1 MIAHTQLSGTPMS
14 TEPRTLEEWKSTLAA
29 AFGLVL
35 VSFLAWYALSRLN
48 ETTAGN
54 TIGAIAS
61 GALVLWLISQTWYYM
76 TQVTSPRRQL
86 LLMGISFIQVVPFL
100 FAAAY
105 GAFGYYDLC
114 VVGAKGP
121 ADVLYFS
128 YVTFTT
134 VGFGDLKPAG
144 LCRGLA
150 VAEAI
155 TGYIL
160 LGLFVAA
167 AVGLYGR
174 EHNRHPH

>member
-1 MIAHTQLSGTPMS
+1 MHRDPTS
-14 TEPRTLEEWKSTLAA
+14 LEEWKSTLLAA
-29 AFGLVL
+29 LGLVL
-35 VSFLAWYALSRLN
+35 VSFLAWYGLSHLS
-48 ETTAGN
+48 EATAGD
-54 TIGAIAS
+54 TIGTIATV
-61 GALVLWLISQTWYYM
+61 ALLIWLVSQVWYNM
-76 TQVTSPRRQL
+76 TQVKSPRRQL

-100 FAAAY
+100 FAAVY
-105 GAFGYYDLC
+105 GSFGYHDLC

-121 ADVLYFS
+121 SDVLYFS

-134 VGFGDLKPAG
+134 VGFGDLRPAG

-174 EHNRHPH
+174 SHPKGP

>member
-1 MIAHTQLSGTPMS
+1 MHRELT
-14 TEPRTLEEWKSTLAA
+14 TLEEWKSTLVAA
-29 AFGLVL
+29 CGLVL
-35 VSFLAWYALSRLN
+35 VSFLAWYGLSHLS
-48 ETTAGN
+48 EATAGD
-54 TIGAIAS
+54 TIGTVATV
-61 GALVLWLISQTWYYM
+61 GLLIWMVSQTWYYT
-76 TQVTSPRRQL
+76 TQVRSPRRQL

-100 FAAAY
+100 FAAVY
-105 GAFGYYDLC
+105 GAFGYRDIC
-114 VVGAKGP
+114 VVGAQGP

-134 VGFGDLKPAG
+134 VGFGDLRPAG

-150 VAEAI
+150 VTEAI

-174 EHNRHPH
+174 SHSNRPD

>member
-1 MIAHTQLSGTPMS
+1 MHRDPT
-14 TEPRTLEEWKSTLAA
+14 TLDEWKSTLVAA
-29 AFGLVL
+29 LGLVI
-35 VSFLAWYALSRLN
+35 VSFVAWYGLSRLS
-48 ETTAGN
+48 ETAAGDKIGTATTVGL
-54 TIGAIAS
+54 TIW
-61 GALVLWLISQTWYYM
+61 LVSQTWYYM
-76 TQVTSPRRQL
+76 TQVKSPKRQL

-100 FAAAY
+100 FAAVY
-105 GAFGYYDLC
+105 GSFGYNDLC

-121 ADVLYFS
+121 SDVLYFS

-134 VGFGDLKPAG
+134 VGFGDLHPAG

-167 AVGLYGR
+167 AVGIYARG
-174 EHNRHPH
+174 HSQN

>member
-1 MIAHTQLSGTPMS
+1 MRRDPK
-14 TEPRTLEEWKSTLAA
+14 TLEEWKSTLVAA
-29 AFGLVL
+29 LGLVI
-35 VSFLAWYALSRLN
+35 VSFVAWYGLSRLS
-48 ETTAGN
+48 ETTAGDK
-54 TIGAIAS
+54 IGTATTVLLMIW
-61 GALVLWLISQTWYYM
+61 LVSQTWYYM
-76 TQVTSPRRQL
+76 TQVKSPRRQL

-100 FAAAY
+100 FAAVY
-105 GAFGYYDLC
+105 GSFGYYDLC

-121 ADVLYFS
+121 SDVLYFS

-134 VGFGDLKPAG
+134 VGFGDLHPAG

-167 AVGLYGR
+167 AVGIYARDHGR
-174 EHNRHPH
+174 H